1 MDDRLKRRIAMF
13 YIAGAVNA
21 FLGLYVLI
29 EGPAFLE
36 RDTVTWMAIFFLA
49 FAGVDFWFPYAMKK
63 NWQERQARLSAG
75 GGNTATDKGN
85 APR

>member
-1 MDDRLKRRIAMF
+1 MDLRLRRRITMF
-13 YIAGAVNA
+13 YLAGVINV

-36 RDTVTWMAIFFLA
+36 RDTVTWIALFFLA

-63 NWQERQARLSAG
+63 KWREEQARRSAG
-75 GGNTATDKGN
+75 N
-85 APR
+85 R